1 MTTFRVFV
9 IGDGDKYNRN
19 CVRIFKNEQLIEAK
33 NFVRKYAA
41 ESQHGA
47 IVEIIMY
54 CNGKAEKR
62 VYAVRRK

>member
-1 MTTFRVFV
+1 MTTFHVFI

-19 CVRIFKNEQLIEAK
+19 CVRIFKNEQILEAK
-33 NFVRKYAA
+33 NFARKYAV

-47 IVEIIMY
+47 IAEIIMY

-62 VYAVRRK
+62 VYAVRHK